1 MKGRF
6 VIYSNP
12 QSIEVVDEIMQ
23 HILAQCNLDDVVAFK
38 IRLALSEAINN
49 AILHGNSSNPT
60 KQVIIDLEDFNDILY
75 CCVSDE
81 GKGFKVDEVLD
92 PRKVENRQKEG
103 GRGVLFIKEVTEHF
117 HYCNESHAA
126 KFSIK
131 LR

>member
-12 QSIEVVDEIMQ
+12 RSIEVVDEIML
-23 HILAQCNLDDVVAFK
+23 HISAQCLIDEVVAFK
-38 IRLALSEAINN
+38 VRLALSEAINN
-49 AILHGNSSNPT
+49 AILHGNASNPT
-60 KQVIIDLEDFNDILY
+60 KQVVIDVEDLNDTLY

-81 GKGFKVDEVLD
+81 GNGFEIEEVLD
-92 PRKVENRQKEG
+92 PRKLENREKEG
-103 GRGVLFIKEVTEHF
+103 GRGVLFIKEVAEHF
-117 HYCNESHAA
+117 HYCNDSHSA

>member
-1 MKGRF
+1 VKGRF

>member
-12 QSIEVVDEIMQ
+12 QSIEVVDEIMLRVCEECR
-23 HILAQCNLDDVVAFK
+23 IDDLVAFK
-38 IRLALSEAINN
+38 VRLALSEAINN
-49 AILHGNSSNPT
+49 AILHGNASNPH
-60 KQVIIDLEDFNDILY
+60 KKVIIDLEEDRDVLI

-81 GKGFKVDEVLD
+81 GMGFEMENVLD
-92 PRKVENRQKEG
+92 PRRKEHREKEG

-117 HYCNESHAA
+117 HYCNESHSAN
-126 KFSIK
+126 FSIK

>member
-6 VIYSNP
+6 IICSNP
-12 QSIEVVDEIMQ
+12 QSIEVVDEIMRQ
-23 HILAQCNLDDVVAFK
+23 VSEECPVDDAVAFK

-49 AILHGNSSNPT
+49 AILHGNASNPN
-60 KQVIIDLEDFNDILY
+60 KQVVIDVEEKNDKLY

-81 GKGFKVDEVLD
+81 GRGFVVEDVLD
-92 PRKVENRQKEG
+92 PRKSENREKEG
-103 GRGVLFIKEVTEHF
+103 GRGVMFIREVAEHF

-131 LR
+131 IK